1 MHTLSRGN
9 ELIAENLFRIEQLNQ
24 SKLNDLY
31 REESLI
37 SKLDQSLNETKSIK
51 TPLLEAVN
59 LFTGTSDKINY
70 YNNESMNQPVNNST
84 IKQLVQS
91 ALIKPASKD
100 EPEVKNSTIKQ
111 LIQSMSP
118 KKQPDQQQKSDL
130 GITFGM
136 NNLLKGM
143 KGMSLLNSDRLK
155 DN

>member
-70 YNNESMNQPVNNST
+70 YN
-84 IKQLVQS
+84 I
-91 ALIKPASKD
+91 
-100 EPEVKNSTIKQ
+100 
-111 LIQSMSP
+111 
-118 KKQPDQQQKSDL
+118 
-130 GITFGM
+130 
-136 NNLLKGM
+136 
-143 KGMSLLNSDRLK
+143 
-155 DN
+155 